1 MVKVEAKETLFD
13 GMQRRE
19 PGEVFYVDDMKLVSK
34 RSMKVLDDHV
44 AEDEAAAV
52 AAEEEKNG
60 RKKGPSKLIPESMQG
75 RKPKVD

>member
-19 PGEVFYVDDMKLVSK
+19 PGEVFYVADMKLVSK

-44 AEDEAAAV
+44 PEDEAEAV
-52 AAEEEKNG
+52 AAEEEKSG
-60 RKKGPSKLIPESMQG
+60 RKKGPSKLIPESMHG